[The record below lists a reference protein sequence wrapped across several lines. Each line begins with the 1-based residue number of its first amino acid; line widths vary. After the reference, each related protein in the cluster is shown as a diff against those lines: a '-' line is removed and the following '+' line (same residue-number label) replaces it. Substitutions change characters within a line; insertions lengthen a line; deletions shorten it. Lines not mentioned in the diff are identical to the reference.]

1 MRVIQG
7 FIIHDVIGRPKIIL
21 DRLAEGLN
29 TLGFRTAMKE
39 HPALLEAL
47 FVPSSEK
54 LIADS
59 IIGVLQF
66 PKDMDDN
73 ESTVAGFIHTFI
85 KNAEVD
91 TLEKFLFFATGA
103 KILPDFGLA
112 RIQVK
117 FDRVPSIFASTCL
130 LEVTFP
136 NQFDTQD
143 SLSVSLQ
150 AVINTATGKSF
161 NCV

>member
-7 FIIHDVIGRPKIIL
+7 LIIHDVIGRPKIIL
-21 DRLAEGLN
+21 DQLAEGLN

-39 HPALLEAL
+39 YPALLEAL

-54 LIADS
+54 MNADS
-59 IIGVLQF
+59 VIGVLQF

-91 TLEKFLFFATGA
+91 TLEKFLFLPLVQRFFL
-103 KILPDFGLA
+103 ILGLQGF
-112 RIQVK
+112 R
-117 FDRVPSIFASTCL
+117 L
-130 LEVTFP
+130 
-136 NQFDTQD
+136 
-143 SLSVSLQ
+143 SLMEYHLSLHQ
-150 AVINTATGKSF
+150 PV
-161 NCV
+161 C